1 MSMRMS
7 ITMTQ
12 KPMLVMTPKLRQAIK
27 ILQMQRLELVQY
39 ISQEMLENPVLEE
52 TFEEVEE
59 VDAESQTED
68 ESAEAEGEE
77 AELDTDLETGLPDS
91 DVDTAPESDAQ
102 EPDISAD
109 DSGDMDWDEIDWEKY
124 FDDDPVAT
132 KNEWEPQPDE
142 GVRDNVAATSESL
155 AEHLLWQ
162 LRMSIISEDD
172 HAIGEEIIGNIDE
185 NGYLTA
191 TIEEIAEKL
200 LFSVKVEAQCD
211 LNNGIISADL
221 RQGFED
227 NEILLS
233 NDAFVSVKET
243 DAKWLI
249 TDGDKVYTVKK
260 QEDELNIY
268 AEVMDSD
275 VAEVERVL
283 LLIQTFEPTGVGAR
297 DLRECLLIQLQQLGL
312 QETIAYAIVEK
323 NHLEDLGANRFPQ
336 IAKELGVELDLVRE
350 AANDIATLESKP
362 GRQFSSEK
370 PEYVIPDVT
379 VEKVDGRYR
388 VFVNDYGPIIR
399 LNPYYRNMLSSKD
412 SLSDEE
418 REYIHSKIQSAEW
431 LLESIASRRVTIQRV
446 TESIFDVQR
455 DFLEKGASYIK
466 PLTLKDIA
474 DTVGVHESTVS
485 RVTRGRYVQTPRGV
499 FPLKYFFNSAI
510 PTESG
515 GATSS
520 ASVKEMIKDMVSN
533 EDPHNP
539 LSDKEIETKLRDK
552 GIEIAR
558 RTIAK
563 YRGELNIP
571 PSSKRKKW

>member
-1 MSMRMS
+1 MRMS
-7 ITMTQ
+7 ITISQ

-27 ILQMQRLELVQY
+27 ILQMQRLELAQY
-39 ISQEMLENPVLEE
+39 ISQQMVENPILEE

-59 VDAESQTED
+59 ADAESQTEE
-68 ESAEAEGEE
+68 ESTEAEVEE
-77 AELDTDLETGLPDS
+77 AESDADLETGLPDS
-91 DVDTAPESDAQ
+91 DVDTV
-102 EPDISAD
+102 SAD

-124 FDDDPVAT
+124 FDNDPVAT

-162 LRMSIISEDD
+162 LRMSLISEDD
-172 HAIGEEIIGNIDE
+172 HAIGEEIIGNIDAD
-185 NGYLTA
+185 GYLTA
-191 TIEEIAEKL
+191 TIEEIAELL
-200 LFSVKVEAQCD
+200 LFSVKVETQCD

-227 NEILLS
+227 NESLLS

-243 DAKWLI
+243 DVKWLI

-268 AEVMDSD
+268 AEIMDSD
-275 VAEVERVL
+275 VAAVERVL
-283 LLIQTFEPTGVGAR
+283 LLVQTFEPAGVGAR
-297 DLRECLLIQLQQLGL
+297 DLKECLLMQLQQLGL
-312 QETIAYAIVEK
+312 QDTIAYEIVEE
-323 NHLEDLGANRFPQ
+323 NHLEDLEANRFPQ
-336 IAKELGVELDLVRE
+336 IAKELGVEMELVRE
-350 AANDIATLESKP
+350 AANAIASLEPKP
-362 GRQFSSEK
+362 GCQFSSEK
-370 PEYVIPDVT
+370 PEYVVPDVT
-379 VEKVDGRYR
+379 VEKIDGRYR
-388 VFVNDYGPIIR
+388 VFVNDYGPTIR
-399 LNPYYRNMLSSKD
+399 LNPYYRNMLGSKD
-412 SLSDEE
+412 SLSDKE
-418 REYIHSKIQSAEW
+418 REYIHSKVQSAEW
-431 LLESIASRRVTIQRV
+431 LLESIAKRRKTIQRV

-455 DFLEKGASYIK
+455 GFLEKGAGYIK

-474 DTVGVHESTVS
+474 DTIGVHEATVS

-499 FPLKYFFNSAI
+499 FELKYFFNSSI

-515 GATSS
+515 GSTSS
-520 ASVKEMIKDMVSN
+520 ASVKEMLKDMVSN
-533 EDPHNP
+533 EDSSNP
-539 LSDKEIETKLRDK
+539 LSDKEIETKLKDN

>member
-7 ITMTQ
+7 ITISQ

-27 ILQMQRLELVQY
+27 ILQMQRLELAQY
-39 ISQEMLENPVLEE
+39 ISQQMVENPVLEE

-59 VDAESQTED
+59 ADAESQTED
-68 ESAEAEGEE
+68 ESTEAEVEE
-77 AELDTDLETGLPDS
+77 AESDADLETGLPDS
-91 DVDTAPESDAQ
+91 DVDTAPEKDAQ
-102 EPDISAD
+102 EPDVSAD

-172 HAIGEEIIGNIDE
+172 YAIGEEIIGNIDDD
-185 NGYLTA
+185 GYLTA
-191 TIEEIAEKL
+191 TIEEMAEM
-200 LFSVKVEAQCD
+200 
-211 LNNGIISADL
+211 
-221 RQGFED
+221 
-227 NEILLS
+227 
-233 NDAFVSVKET
+233 
-243 DAKWLI
+243 
-249 TDGDKVYTVKK
+249 
-260 QEDELNIY
+260 
-268 AEVMDSD
+268 MDCD
-275 VAEVERVL
+275 VAEVERL
-283 LLIQTFEPTGVGAR
+283 LRLIQTFEPTGVGAR
-297 DLRECLLIQLQQLGL
+297 DLKECLLIQLQQLGL
-312 QETIAYAIVEK
+312 QETIAHAIVEK
-323 NHLEDLGANRFPQ
+323 NHLEDLEANRFPQ

-350 AANDIATLESKP
+350 AANDIAALEPRP

-370 PEYVIPDVT
+370 PEYVVPDVT
-379 VEKVDGRYR
+379 VEKIDARYR
-388 VFVNDYGPIIR
+388 VFVNDYGPTIR

-412 SLSDEE
+412 SLLDKE

-431 LLESIASRRVTIQRV
+431 LLESIARRRTTIQRV

-455 DFLEKGASYIK
+455 DFLEKGASHIK

-474 DTVGVHESTVS
+474 DIVEVHEATVS

-499 FPLKYFFNSAI
+499 FPLKYFFNSSI

-515 GATSS
+515 GSTSS

-539 LSDKEIETKLRDK
+539 LSDKEIETKLKDK

-558 RTIAK
+558 RTINK